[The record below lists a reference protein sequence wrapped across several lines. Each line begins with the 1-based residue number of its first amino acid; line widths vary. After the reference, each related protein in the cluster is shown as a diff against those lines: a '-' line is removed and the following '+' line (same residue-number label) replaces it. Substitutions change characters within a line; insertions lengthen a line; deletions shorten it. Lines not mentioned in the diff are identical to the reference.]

1 MRLRNKINLYTAVLF
16 VCLLL
21 IMNISIYLVFSNLM
35 IANER
40 NQIKEETEKVAKD
53 ISQGIKQINPNE
65 LLRAYV
71 PINGKVQ
78 VIAENEA
85 SLISGTSITEKQL
98 SERKTEYYQGETSK
112 IITFQQKKYAF
123 ASIPIIWSDGSVVNL
138 QLTSSIADIEEILS
152 TLRIVLIIVTL
163 IAMIPVIL
171 SSRILSN
178 LITRPIQS
186 MITTMKEIQRSG
198 QFKRLTLNKKSKDEL
213 FEMGSTFNHMIDL
226 LKTNFEK
233 QEQFVANASH
243 ELKTPLTIIES
254 YADLLKRRGK
264 DRPELFDESVE
275 AIHSEAIRMREM
287 TEQLLLLA
295 RHDDQWKLEMK
306 QMNLTET
313 VTESAK
319 VFQNAYQRKINIQS
333 TEDIFAITDEQKLKQ
348 LLFIFFDNA
357 RKYSEDEITV
367 HIGKLQ
373 ESPYIK
379 IEDRGIGIPKSD
391 LPKVFDRFF
400 RVDKARS
407 RKQGGTGLGLS
418 MAKEIAE
425 AINVRIELD
434 SLEGVGTT
442 VTLFFSANSHFPKL

>member
-186 MITTMKEIQRSG
+186 MIATMKEIQRSG

-306 QMNLTET
+306 QMNLPET

-418 MAKEIAE
+418 MAKEIAD